1 MLVGLMASGFSIPQ
15 IFLVLALLNA
25 AVATYIYKI
34 LPEFLLRFV
43 AWIIASVVYRM
54 RTVGRE
60 NIPAEGPALLV
71 CNHVTFVDWL
81 IIASAC
87 KRPPRFV
94 MYHRFLKLPLV
105 GWLFRDAK
113 VIPIAPAHEDGETLE
128 AAFDRIAED
137 LEAGEVVCLFPEGK
151 VTKDGE
157 MNVFRT
163 GVERIVQRTP
173 VPVVPMALVGMWG
186 SFFSRKGGAAMR
198 RPFRR
203 FWSRIS
209 VVVGEPVP
217 PEEVSAKGLEQRVAQ
232 LGGFEPPVAVEG
244 ARVRAAAG
252 ASSRERTTPG
262 ALPQAELPPPRWGYD
277 RSRAGCAGQFRDFRT
292 IRTNNQQPTT

>member
-1 MLVGLMASGFSIPQ
+1 M
-15 IFLVLALLNA
+15 
-25 AVATYIYKI
+25 
-34 LPEFLLRFV
+34 
-43 AWIIASVVYRM
+43 YRM

-60 NIPAEGPALLV
+60 NIPAEGPVLLV

-94 MYHRFLKLPLV
+94 MYHRFLKLPFV

-113 VIPIAPAHEDGETLE
+113 VIPIAPAHENGETLE
-128 AAFDRIAED
+128 AAFDRIAEE
-137 LEAGEVVCLFPEGK
+137 LEAGEVVCIFPEGK
-151 VTKDGE
+151 VTKDGA

-163 GVERIVQRTP
+163 GVERIVRRTP
-173 VPVVPMALVGMWG
+173 VPVVPMALKGMWG

-209 VVVGEPVP
+209 LVIGKPIVP
-217 PEEVSAKGLEQRVAQ
+217 DEVSAKALEQAVAE
-232 LGGFEPPVAVEG
+232 LGTFDPPAPVAP
-244 ARVRAAAG
+244 AQTPAPAG
-252 ASSRERTTPG
+252 GCGQWGVSDHRTC
-262 ALPQAELPPPRWGYD
+262 
-277 RSRAGCAGQFRDFRT
+277 RS
-292 IRTNNQQPTT
+292 N